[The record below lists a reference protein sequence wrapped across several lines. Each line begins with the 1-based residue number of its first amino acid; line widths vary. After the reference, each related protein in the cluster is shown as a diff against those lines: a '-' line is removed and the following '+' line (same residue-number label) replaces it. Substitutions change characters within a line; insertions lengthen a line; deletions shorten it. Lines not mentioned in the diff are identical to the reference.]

1 MIRDKFKEIV
11 KNGIQPA
18 LKDAGFKK
26 SGNHF
31 IKKLDETQ
39 QVVTLQLSQG
49 NSHEQ
54 LRFYFRCG
62 ILINGMKPEPR
73 DLKSEVYADYR
84 FSINRVTSEF
94 DNDQFDITNDSQ
106 IEPIAQKLE
115 KVIKSELI
123 PFFNTLETEKD
134 CIDFM
139 TSQDSLQGSF
149 DLIKYL
155 CVNNQT
161 SHLEEHVIRL
171 TKFLKSIKGQY
182 NDPNTARKRVDKM
195 ISLIS
200 EYKKLTP
207 ELKEKI
213 EKSW

>member
-1 MIRDKFKEIV
+1 MIKDKFKEIV
-11 KNGIQPA
+11 KSGIHPA
-18 LKDAGFKK
+18 LKEAGFKK

-31 IKKLDETQ
+31 IKKLNETQ
-39 QVVTLQLSQG
+39 QVATLQLSQG

-62 ILINGMKPEPR
+62 ILINGLKPENR
-73 DLKSEVYADYR
+73 DLKSEMYADYR
-84 FSINRVTSEF
+84 FSINRITDEF
-94 DNDQFDITNDSQ
+94 ESDEFNITNITE
-106 IEPIAQKLE
+106 IEPIAENLK
-115 KVIKSELI
+115 KVIESDLI
-123 PFFNTLETEKD
+123 PFFYNHETEKS
-134 CIDFM
+134 CIEFM

-155 CVNNQT
+155 CINNQI
-161 SHLEEHVIRL
+161 SNLEDYVIRL
-171 TKFLKSIKGQY
+171 TKFLKSIKGKY

-195 ISLIS
+195 ISLIA
-200 EYKKLTP
+200 EYEKLTP